1 MPIVCDQNRYGSDVS
16 MISNAEIQMNRTHPI
31 KIAILNLMPNKIT
44 TEHQLLRL
52 LGKSPLPIEVTLLY
66 TKTYAPTHMMDDY
79 LQKQYRVF
87 DDVKDDTFD
96 AFIIT
101 GAPVEHLSFEQ
112 VDYWDELTD
121 IFTYVHSNVRSTLFL
136 CWASQAALHFYYDIP
151 RFEVSEKIF
160 GIERFKTR
168 VKNSLTDGFESY
180 FNVPQSRYFYHQLSD
195 IQSHSDLILYA
206 GSEQS
211 GAQIV
216 ASKDYRS
223 VFIAGH
229 FEYDADTLHLE
240 YKRDQERGLHTS
252 LPTCY
257 FVNDDPT
264 QGYCSTWQKHAE
276 RFFTNWITH
285 IVDPTVSDA

>member
-16 MISNAEIQMNRTHPI
+16 MISNAEIQMNQTHPI

-66 TKTYAPTHMMDDY
+66 TKTYAPTHMIDDY

-87 DDVKDDTFD
+87 DDVKDDPFD

-112 VDYWDELTD
+112 VDYWNELTD
-121 IFTYVHSNVRSTLFL
+121 IFKYVHSNVRSTLFL

-168 VKNSLTDGFESY
+168 SRRYCLIFLTF
-180 FNVPQSRYFYHQLSD
+180 FHNLCTLLSD
-195 IQSHSDLILYA
+195 IEIKLWRR
-206 GSEQS
+206 
-211 GAQIV
+211 V
-216 ASKDYRS
+216 ANACIYRDS
-223 VFIAGH
+223 RLV
-229 FEYDADTLHLE
+229 
-240 YKRDQERGLHTS
+240 
-252 LPTCY
+252 
-257 FVNDDPT
+257 
-264 QGYCSTWQKHAE
+264 
-276 RFFTNWITH
+276 
-285 IVDPTVSDA
+285 